1 MGKECV
7 RHVCERQ
14 ERKWNTMQIIL
25 LEDVKTL
32 GKKGEI
38 VNVSDGYARN
48 FVLPKKLGVE
58 ANAKNKNDLKLQKA
72 NADKLAKEQ
81 LEAAK
86 ELAEVL
92 GTKEVTLK
100 MKSGE
105 GGNAFGSVSSKEIAQ
120 AAKEQCGL
128 ELDKKKIQLPE
139 PIKALGV
146 YEVGVKLHPKV
157 TGSLR
162 VKVEEA

>member
-1 MGKECV
+1 
-7 RHVCERQ
+7 
-14 ERKWNTMQIIL
+14 MQIIL

-32 GKKGEI
+32 GKKGDI
-38 VNVSDGYARN
+38 VEVSDGYARN

-72 NADKLAKEQ
+72 NADKVAKEQ

-86 ELAEVL
+86 ELAGVIE
-92 GTKEVTLK
+92 TKEVVMK

-105 GGNAFGSVSSKEIAQ
+105 GGKAFGSVSSKEIAQ

-128 ELDKKKIQLPE
+128 ELDKKKIQLNE
-139 PIKALGV
+139 AIKAPG
-146 YEVGVKLHPKV
+146 KLKVKV
-157 TGSLR
+157 T
-162 VKVEEA
+162 EA

>member
-1 MGKECV
+1 
-7 RHVCERQ
+7 
-14 ERKWNTMQIIL
+14 MQIIL

-32 GKKGEI
+32 GKKGDI

-72 NADKLAKEQ
+72 NADKVAAEQ
-81 LEAAK
+81 LAAAK
-86 ELAEVL
+86 DLAQLLE
-92 GTKEVTLK
+92 TKEVTVK
-100 MKSGE
+100 IKSGE
-105 GGNAFGSVSSKEIAQ
+105 GGRTFGSVSTKEIAQ

-139 PIKALGV
+139 PLK
-146 YEVGVKLHPKV
+146 
-157 TGSLR
+157 
-162 VKVEEA
+162 